1 MESIWC
7 YKWWEK
13 EYDVF
18 VKEAY
23 DKRLFETR
31 LCSRPKFES
40 ADYGN
45 DGVIEDVEETYDDEY
60 YDRLEYESYVP
71 PWDETISDELEE
83 GDFDTK
89 NCSYCKKRF
98 YKRCRDH
105 GTETKCVCETFDTHN
120 CTHKFKCSIC
130 QMQFKTKGVDYVEE
144 GLNNHECYYE
154 CKLCLNWFPTKKELD
169 SGTHGVRLYGK
180 NLNCNDCFI
189 FISSEGSRLIKTYKG
204 SMMLWAQLNK
214 KLKREEEEHET

>member
-60 YDRLEYESYVP
+60 YDRLEYESYDP
-71 PWDETISDELEE
+71 PWDETISV
-83 GDFDTK
+83 
-89 NCSYCKKRF
+89 NVIVYCF
-98 YKRCRDH
+98 EFILI
-105 GTETKCVCETFDTHN
+105 TTFKYN
-120 CTHKFKCSIC
+120 
-130 QMQFKTKGVDYVEE
+130 
-144 GLNNHECYYE
+144 
-154 CKLCLNWFPTKKELD
+154 
-169 SGTHGVRLYGK
+169 
-180 NLNCNDCFI
+180 
-189 FISSEGSRLIKTYKG
+189 
-204 SMMLWAQLNK
+204 
-214 KLKREEEEHET
+214 